1 MEKKYVL
8 AKDTPTAKKGD
19 KIQIDKLSVFVHNK
33 WNGIE
38 CLFMINNPYDNV
50 NAEIARL
57 LKEGWI
63 KEVKPP
69 KPLEIWVNEYSENTI
84 TVGGYF
90 LGLHLYVSE
99 KHALENAVSSNY
111 IRTVHFIEAPDNK

>member
-19 KIQIDKLSVFVHNK
+19 KIQIDELSVFVRNK

-38 CLFMINNPYDNV
+38 CLFMINNPNNNV

-63 KEVKPP
+63 EEV
-69 KPLEIWVNEYSENTI
+69 KPLEIWVNEYTAP
-84 TVGGYF
+84 TRH
-90 LGLHLYVSE
+90 LGEYVYPSLNKAQE
-99 KHALENAVSSNY
+99 EARYSADY
-111 IRTVHFIEAPDNK
+111 IRTVHFIEAPEGETK

>member
-19 KIQIDKLSVFVHNK
+19 KIQIDELSVFVHNK

-38 CLFMINNPYDNV
+38 CLFMINNPNNNV

-63 KEVKPP
+63 EEVKP
-69 KPLEIWVNEYSENTI
+69 LEVWVNLYSEDNHQGI
-84 TVGGYF
+84 YGNI
-90 LGLHLYVSE
+90 HDS
-99 KHALENAVSSNY
+99 LENAVQYRDSCY
-111 IRTVHFIEAPDNK
+111 IPFIRTVHFIEAPEGETK

>member
-19 KIQIDKLSVFVHNK
+19 KIQIDELSVFVHNK

-38 CLFMINNPYDNV
+38 CLFMINNPNNNV

-63 KEVKPP
+63 EEVN
-69 KPLEIWVNEYSENTI
+69 PLEIWVNKYKRSC
-84 TVGGYF
+84 
-90 LGLHLYVSE
+90 GLDDKYGQARES
-99 KHALENAVSSNY
+99 KKDALENILSSNY
-111 IRTVHFIEAPDNK
+111 IRTVHFIEAPEGE